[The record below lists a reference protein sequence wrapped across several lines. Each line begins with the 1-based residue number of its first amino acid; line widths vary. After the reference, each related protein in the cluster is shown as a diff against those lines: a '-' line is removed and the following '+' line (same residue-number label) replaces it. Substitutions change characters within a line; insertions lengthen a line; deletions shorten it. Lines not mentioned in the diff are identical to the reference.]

1 MSGNHRMTAPKH
13 TGRRL
18 SERVAT
24 MTTTI
29 STQLSNRD
37 RAVLRAV
44 AEGRCTVARGCG
56 STLVID
62 GFCCSDQ
69 FVGPR
74 LASAGLI
81 AVGDSARLTPSG
93 LALLQAA

>member
-1 MSGNHRMTAPKH
+1 
-13 TGRRL
+13 
-18 SERVAT
+18 
-24 MTTTI
+24 
-29 STQLSNRD
+29 
-37 RAVLRAV
+37 
-44 AEGRCTVARGCG
+44 VARGCG